1 MWMRSCAVCK
11 ALLRKPRLWDSIR
24 CQCGWEWEG
33 RRGLRETYR
42 VPSANKEVC
51 LRKHRLLTLLPLRG
65 FHINEHW
72 NMIAEVS
79 PKLERIQLRLI

>member
-1 MWMRSCAVCK
+1 MC
-11 ALLRKPRLWDSIR
+11 RLQSTSKEASVVGFDPLPVR
-24 CQCGWEWEG
+24 MGMG
-33 RRGLRETYR
+33 GARRGLRETYR